1 MTTRIDDEQPSGTGG
16 PRGTAWRDRERPRRR
31 GDMGSIVWGLILIV
45 VGAWFFLDQTLGFE
59 MPDVDWSSVWPV
71 ILIVVGA
78 VVIVQG
84 TGRRRA

>member
-1 MTTRIDDEQPSGTGG
+1 
-16 PRGTAWRDRERPRRR
+16 
-31 GDMGSIVWGLILIV
+31 MGSIVWGLILIA
-45 VGAWFFLDQTLGFE
+45 VGAWFFLDQTLGLE

-78 VVIVQG
+78 VVIIQG